1 MPPQIQVVKK
11 NFRFSMCE
19 QKINNQE
26 VLKSKL
32 IEKKTMNE
40 PVAPQERPSFMTIKT
55 KRFLM
60 PSTLIPNIVDVNEN
74 EQQKENKLIQV
85 KLRPKAI
92 LQRYEQQN
100 ESKRFSMF
108 EKTFNN
114 NNNNNNNSNMDIEKP
129 ISVRERI
136 KMFDINKV

>member
-1 MPPQIQVVKK
+1 
-11 NFRFSMCE
+11 
-19 QKINNQE
+19 
-26 VLKSKL
+26 
-32 IEKKTMNE
+32 
-40 PVAPQERPSFMTIKT
+40 
-55 KRFLM
+55 M

-74 EQQKENKLIQV
+74 EQQKENKLIQL

-92 LQRYEQQN
+92 LQRYVQQN

-108 EKTFNN
+108 EKTFN

>member
-1 MPPQIQVVKK
+1 
-11 NFRFSMCE
+11 MCE

-32 IEKKTMNE
+32 IEQKTMNE
-40 PVAPQERPSFMTIKT
+40 PVAPQERPSFLTIKT

-114 NNNNNNNSNMDIEKP
+114 NNNNDNNMDIEKP

-136 KMFDINKV
+136 KMFDMNKVQYYQASQIFDM